1 MLKKLLRPPMPPTFD
16 PATLL
21 PYPYANQ
28 FDRIED
34 GEEVDAA
41 FEALKASI
49 AKTGIKMPI
58 KLFEG
63 KVLDGLNR
71 LKAAL
76 AVGHKFTARDFYTFI
91 GTQEDAKACVDAANI
106 HRRHHSKKQ
115 KDRFIRAKIAE
126 HPNASNLQIARMRG
140 VSHTR
145 VNNVRKP
152 SKTKDDKQL
161 EKLERGWEGLDDQ
174 HRERFVEKYAA
185 DLREMLAGLKL
196 FSPDLNRRGFPNG

>member
-1 MLKKLLRPPMPPTFD
+1 MPPTFD

-49 AKTGIKMPI
+49 AKSGIKMPI

-76 AVGHKFTARDFYTFI
+76 AIGHKFTARDFYTFI

-106 HRRHHSKKQ
+106 HRRHHSKER
-115 KDRFIRAKIAE
+115 KDRLIK
-126 HPNASNLQIARMRG
+126 RMCG

-145 VNNVRKP
+145 INNVRKP
-152 SKTKDDKQL
+152 SKTKDDKLL
-161 EKLERGWEGLDDQ
+161 EKLERGWQGLDDQ

-185 DLREMLAGLKL
+185 DLREMLAGLAENK
-196 FSPDLNRRGFPNG
+196 FPLKMLGTASA

>member
-1 MLKKLLRPPMPPTFD
+1 MLKKLRRPPMPPTFD

-76 AVGHKFTARDFYTFI
+76 AIGHKFTARDFYTFI
-91 GTQEDAKACVDAANI
+91 GTQEDANI
-106 HRRHHSKKQ
+106 HHRHHSKER
-115 KDRFIRAKIAE
+115 KDRLIKAKIAE
-126 HPNASNLQIARMRG
+126 HPNASNLQIARMCG

-145 VNNVRKP
+145 INNVRK
-152 SKTKDDKQL
+152 
-161 EKLERGWEGLDDQ
+161 
-174 HRERFVEKYAA
+174 
-185 DLREMLAGLKL
+185 
-196 FSPDLNRRGFPNG
+196 

>member
-1 MLKKLLRPPMPPTFD
+1 MPSTFD
-16 PATLL
+16 PATLQPHL
-21 PYPYANQ
+21 YANQ
-28 FDRIED
+28 FDIIED

-106 HRRHHSKKQ
+106 HRRHHSKEQ
-115 KDRFIRAKIAE
+115 KDRLIRAKIAE
-126 HPNASNLQIARMRG
+126 HPNASNRQITRRG
-140 VSHTR
+140 VSLTR

-185 DLREMLAGLKL
+185 DLREMLADYN
-196 FSPDLNRRGFPNG
+196 S